1 VDELTQWSLKIAQGS
16 TRNDIQMRSKD
27 GYTHGGNQNRDKPP
41 LLGAVE
47 AYSVV
52 GLKEVFHFSPSI
64 MIRIAE
70 SG

>member
-1 VDELTQWSLKIAQGS
+1 
-16 TRNDIQMRSKD
+16 MRSKD